1 MSTTVPRLDASLS
14 VNDAIRHFPA
24 TLPVLNRFGIDTCC
38 GGAEPL
44 AQAAE
49 SCGVPVTALMS
60 ALLPAALV
68 RDATSFRQGD
78 AR

>member
-14 VNDAIRHFPA
+14 VNEAIRHFPA

-44 AQAAE
+44 THAAE
-49 SCGVPVTALMS
+49 SCGVSVPTLMTALS
-60 ALLPAALV
+60 AAVVQGAAPFV
-68 RDATSFRQGD
+68 KEG